1 MDSVTESARSMATE
15 STKSLKK
22 FLNRV
27 SRTVWTVGGIRGYV
41 TAMSCN
47 ACAMSCNACAMI
59 RAQREAPSVT
69 AKCICS
75 GVT

>member
-1 MDSVTESARSMATE
+1 MATE

-22 FLNRV
+22 FLTRV
-27 SRTVWTVGGIRGYV
+27 GRTVWNVGRIRGYV
-41 TAMSCN
+41 T
-47 ACAMSCNACAMI
+47 AMSCNACAMI